1 MPGQSALSAL
11 EQHHFPMARPTSAS
25 TLDREPAKNPR
36 ESAVCSSAPIVDLS
50 PEVGAAFDAAC
61 LAVFRRP
68 VPRGS
73 AGLRSPAALFVGFTT
88 QYRRLVALPRR
99 TRRSMERRWKCT
111 LTVIALWLALG
122 QPPAWAATMEVAA
135 GAPPAIHADGK
146 CSLAEAIVNA
156 NRDLRTH
163 LDCAAG
169 AGADTIVLPTNSLQ
183 RLGAQQELPQI
194 TSRIVVL
201 GRRSTLQRNTSIQ
214 SYLPLLRIAATGDL
228 TLDKLTISGVTPSGV
243 TGGDGVWNAG
253 GSVTLV
259 DSHVV
264 GTATGLINAG
274 GSAVLRRSTI
284 TGSGT
289 TLGPDDTGGGA
300 IRNSGTL
307 VLTNSAVTGNEAVF
321 DAPGISNGTDGVLTI
336 VDSVVADNVITYEG
350 IGGGIENWGTLV
362 LVRSTVSGNSADIGG
377 GIFSGGRANATLV
390 DSTISGNRALGAYGY
405 GGGGIAIAGTVTV
418 DNCTVSNNAA
428 ALGGGLYVWAD
439 GALTLANSTV
449 TGNTTRHAGGGM
461 FLQRGTITVRRSI
474 VSGNL
479 ATAYP
484 GAREVYVTDF
494 YASTAVAAD
503 DYNVFGH
510 DGDAGVTGFTPG
522 TTDIVPTKPLDGILL
537 PLADNG
543 GGIRTHALAIGA
555 SPYDEICPTTDQR
568 GNPRPRGP
576 ACDVGAFEG
585 VAVLCSGLVTT
596 MVGTIG
602 GDRLTGT
609 AGRDVISGLN
619 GDDIIAGLGGNDV
632 VCGGFGADLVRG
644 GPGLDQ
650 LFGEPGNDRLFGDG
664 GNDTLIG
671 GADQDV
677 CDGGAHSGAGDT
689 AATCETVRNV
699 P

>member
-1 MPGQSALSAL
+1 M
-11 EQHHFPMARPTSAS
+11 R
-25 TLDREPAKNPR
+25 
-36 ESAVCSSAPIVDLS
+36 
-50 PEVGAAFDAAC
+50 
-61 LAVFRRP
+61 
-68 VPRGS
+68 
-73 AGLRSPAALFVGFTT
+73 
-88 QYRRLVALPRR
+88 
-99 TRRSMERRWKCT
+99 
-111 LTVIALWLALG
+111 
-122 QPPAWAATMEVAA
+122 
-135 GAPPAIHADGK
+135 
-146 CSLAEAIVNA
+146 
-156 NRDLRTH
+156 
-163 LDCAAG
+163 
-169 AGADTIVLPTNSLQ
+169 
-183 RLGAQQELPQI
+183 
-194 TSRIVVL
+194 
-201 GRRSTLQRNTSIQ
+201 
-214 SYLPLLRIAATGDL
+214 
-228 TLDKLTISGVTPSGV
+228 
-243 TGGDGVWNAG
+243 G

-264 GTATGLINAG
+264 DTATGLINAG

-289 TLGPDDTGGGA
+289 TIGPDDTGGGA

-321 DAPGISNGTDGVLTI
+321 DAPGISNGADGVLTI
-336 VDSVVADNVITYEG
+336 VDSVVSDNVITYEG
-350 IGGGIENWGTLV
+350 AGGGIANSGTLV
-362 LVRSTVSGNSADIGG
+362 LVGSTVSGNSADIGG
-377 GIFSGGRANATLV
+377 GLINGTRANATLV
-390 DSTISGNRALGAYGY
+390 DSTISGNRALGAYSY

-449 TGNTTRHAGGGM
+449 TGNTTRHAGGGV

-494 YASTAVAAD
+494 YASTAVTAD

-522 TTDIVPTKPLDGILL
+522 STDIVPTKPLDGILL

-543 GGIRTHALAIGA
+543 GGTRTHALAIGSPALDA
-555 SPYDEICPTTDQR
+555 SPYDEICPKTDQR

-585 VAVLCSGLVTT
+585 VAVLCNGLVTT

-632 VCGGFGADLVRG
+632 VCGGFGADLMRG
-644 GPGLDQ
+644 GPGQDQ

-664 GNDTLIG
+664 GNDTLVG

-677 CDGGAHSGAGDT
+677 CDGGGDSGAGDT
-689 AATCETVRNV
+689 ATTCEAVRGV